1 GGARGVV
8 RSAGGARQGAGTRG
22 ARTWVF
28 PRGARPPADPGR
40 IAKARLTAIGV
51 TGKFR
56 IIGNGPRG
64 GDSFPDFGGG
74 LAMKGLT
81 TALVSRACRIFLTLA
96 YPQGMNTVPPAKA
109 AYLHLDNNQ
118 ALETVLAP
126 PVCQPLLGAAG
137 HLRGY
142 ALRLGSVQYPHL
154 KMQVIDCDHPGTWVF
169 AVDTHDGL
177 RLDPGH
183 ADAQR
188 WALLQAANRRLKEQ
202 I

>member
-1 GGARGVV
+1 
-8 RSAGGARQGAGTRG
+8 
-22 ARTWVF
+22 
-28 PRGARPPADPGR
+28 
-40 IAKARLTAIGV
+40 
-51 TGKFR
+51 
-56 IIGNGPRG
+56 
-64 GDSFPDFGGG
+64 
-74 LAMKGLT
+74 MKGLT

-96 YPQGMNTVPPAKA
+96 YPQGMNPVPPAKA

-154 KMQVIDCDHPGTWVF
+154 KMQVIDCDHTGTWVF

-202 I
+202 IERAWEAAGLLTFNGLLRRDLDRAPAGANPRSVNQE